1 MWRLNVAADAAAPA
15 TLSVACTAVAHD
27 KDINA
32 VAVAPNDKFIAT
44 GSQDKTAKV
53 SLVELLDRVVMELGL

>member
-1 MWRLNVAADAAAPA
+1 M
-15 TLSVACTAVAHD
+15 AHD